1 LVSLS
6 RKEYI
11 VSRRFSRR
19 PFLAAPLALGLTS
32 LDLPTSLGVEAQGAT
47 PVTTEQI
54 PEEVAAHAAEWPLP
68 NRDYANARATTDAAI
83 SSDNVN
89 ELGVAWSFPIP
100 GTGPY
105 GSASSTPIVVDG
117 VVYFQDLTSNV
128 FALDF
133 ESGEVLWEH
142 RYDNPVVG
150 PNGAAV
156 GWGKVFVTASVDT
169 VSALDIDTGEEV
181 WAIQLEGPT
190 GSIQPTVY
198 DNTVYVST
206 LAGVL
211 DESEEAGL
219 RGYAGGATGIAYALD
234 QETGDVRWSFRTVE
248 EGFWGNPDLNAGA
261 GLWFPPAIDTERD
274 MLFYGTGNPAPFPGT
289 VDFPNG
295 SSRPGPNL
303 YSCSIIAL
311 DRQSGKLLWYSQVK
325 PHDLFDL
332 DFHMSPVLATAAI
345 DGTDRDIVIGSGKL
359 GRILAFDRETGEVL
373 WNTLV
378 GKHDNDELQEVP
390 AGETIMVLPGVY
402 GGVETPM
409 ALADG
414 RIYAAVVN
422 LPTPYTATGHD
433 AKNGS
438 EAVQR
443 AERMTEVAE
452 GTGEI
457 VALDAATG
465 EIQWTHE
472 VDSVPFGAATVSNDL
487 LITSMFEGA
496 VLALDRE
503 TGDELWRGELP
514 VPVISFPA
522 VVEDTI
528 VVAGG
533 AGPKARLVAFR
544 LGAPPAT
551 PQAEATPAG

>member
-1 LVSLS
+1 M
-6 RKEYI
+6 
-11 VSRRFSRR
+11 SRRFSRR
-19 PFLAAPLALGLTS
+19 PFLAAPLALGTTVLTVPAA
-32 LDLPTSLGVEAQGAT
+32 LRVQAQEAT
-47 PVTTEQI
+47 PASSGQI
-54 PEEVAAHAAEWPLP
+54 PEEVSANAAEWALP
-68 NRDYANARATTDAAI
+68 NRDYANSRMTTNATI

-105 GSASSTPIVVDG
+105 GSASSNPIVVNG

-133 ESGEVLWEH
+133 ETGEVLWEH
-142 RYDNPVVG
+142 RYNNPVVG
-150 PNGAAV
+150 PNGAAI
-156 GWGKVFVTASVDT
+156 GWGKVFVTSSVDT
-169 VSALDIDTGEEV
+169 VSALDMQTGEEV

-190 GSIQPTVY
+190 GSIQPTVFG
-198 DNTVYVST
+198 NTVYVST

-211 DESEEAGL
+211 EESEELGL

-234 QETGDVRWSFRTVE
+234 QETGEVQWSFQTVE
-248 EGFWGNPDLNAGA
+248 EGFWGNPELNGGG
-261 GLWFPPAIDTERD
+261 GLWFTPAIDTERD

-289 VDFPNG
+289 IDFPNG

-303 YSCSIIAL
+303 YTNSIIAL
-311 DRQSGKLLWYSQVK
+311 DRNTGEMLWYYQVK

-332 DFHMSPVLATAAI
+332 DFHVSPVLATVTI
-345 DGTDRDIVIGSGKL
+345 DGTERDVVIGAGKL

-373 WNTLV
+373 WNTSV
-378 GKHDNDELQEVP
+378 GEHENDELEAVP
-390 AGETIMVLPGVY
+390 EGETIMVLPGVY

-414 RIYAAVVN
+414 VIYASVVN

-433 AKNGS
+433 ATNGS

-443 AERMTEVAE
+443 AEQMTEVTE

-465 EIQWTHE
+465 EIQWAHE
-472 VDSVPFGAATVSNDL
+472 VDSVPFGAATVVNDL
-487 LITSMFEGA
+487 VVTTTFEGA

-503 TGDELWRGELP
+503 TGEEVWRGTLP

-522 VVEDTI
+522 VVDDTI
-528 VVAGG
+528 VIAGG
-533 AGPKARLVAFR
+533 AGRNAELVAFR
-544 LGAPPAT
+544 LGAPQAT
-551 PQAEATPAG
+551 PEAQATPTG